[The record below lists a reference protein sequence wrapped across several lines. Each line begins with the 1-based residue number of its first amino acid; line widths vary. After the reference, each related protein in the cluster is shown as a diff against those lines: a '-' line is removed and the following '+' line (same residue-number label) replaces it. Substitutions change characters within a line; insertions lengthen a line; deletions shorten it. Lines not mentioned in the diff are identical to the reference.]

1 MKKMLALCLS
11 LCLLL
16 SFAACGAKSVATE
29 QAAPEYNYKGDY
41 SYGAIFDSAADMEM
55 APESPMEAP
64 AAGDSSTGSAGVQNQ
79 KLIRTMTLDTETED
93 LDALLAAL
101 DQKIRS
107 LGGYVEQK
115 NVRNGS
121 ASATRRYRYANL
133 TVRVPVEQLDAF
145 VEHVSGASNVVNHS
159 ESAKDIT
166 LSYVA
171 TQSRITALETE
182 QTRLLELL
190 AQAESMTDL
199 LQIEQRLTD
208 VRTELEQVTSQLR
221 LYDNLVD
228 YGTIE
233 LSITEVQEYTPV
245 EKETLWQRMGS
256 GLKDN
261 WQALGVFCEN
271 LLVFLASALPWLI
284 PLSVI
289 VALWIVTGKKRRAR
303 RAERKAARK
312 AAKLARKNKTSEP
325 PQET

>member
-1 MKKMLALCLS
+1 MKKMLAMCLS

-41 SYGAIFDSAADMEM
+41 SYGAIYDGVADMEM
-55 APESPMEAP
+55 PQEP
-64 AAGDSSTGSAGVQNQ
+64 AADSSGSTGSAGVQNQ
-79 KLIRTMTLDTETED
+79 KLIRTMNLDTETED

-133 TVRVPVEQLDAF
+133 TIRVPVGQLDAF
-145 VEHVSGASNVVNHS
+145 VEHISGVSNVVSYS
-159 ESAKDIT
+159 ESAEDIT

-171 TQSRITALETE
+171 TQSRIIALETE

-190 AQAESMTDL
+190 AKAENMTDL

-245 EKETLWQRMGS
+245 EEETLWQRMGS
-256 GLKDN
+256 GLKQSWN
-261 WQALGVFCEN
+261 ALGEFAEN
-271 LLVFLASALPWLI
+271 LMVFLAAALPWMI
-284 PLSVI
+284 PLAIAGGITFAAVKLSY
-289 VALWIVTGKKRRAR
+289 KKTKK
-303 RAERKAARK
+303 KAPQ
-312 AAKLARKNKTSEP
+312 P
-325 PQET
+325 PKES

>member
-16 SFAACGAKSVATE
+16 SQAACGAKTAPMEDMKAESNSGGYYGSVSD
-29 QAAPEYNYKGDY
+29 GV
-41 SYGAIFDSAADMEM
+41 ADMEM
-55 APESPMEAP
+55 PQEP
-64 AAGDSSTGSAGVQNQ
+64 AADSSGTTGSAGVQNQ
-79 KLIRTMTLDTETED
+79 KLIRTMNLDTETED

-101 DQKIRS
+101 NQKIQS
-107 LGGYVEQK
+107 LGGYVEHK

-121 ASATRRYRYANL
+121 VNATRRYRYANL
-133 TVRVPVEQLDAF
+133 TIRVPVEQLDAF
-145 VEHVSGASNVVNHS
+145 VEHVSGVSNVVNYS
-159 ESAKDIT
+159 ESAEDIT

-171 TQSRITALETE
+171 TQSRIIALETE

-190 AQAESMTDL
+190 AKAENMSDL

-208 VRTELEQVTSQLR
+208 VRTELERVTSQLR

-245 EKETLWQRMGS
+245 EEETLWQRMGS
-256 GLKDN
+256 GLKNN

-312 AAKLARKNKTSEP
+312 AQKTQQPEP

>member
-16 SFAACGAKSVATE
+16 SFAACGAKSVANGS
-29 QAAPEYNYKGDY
+29 AAPEANFKGDY

-64 AAGDSSTGSAGVQNQ
+64 AAGDGSTGSTGSAGVQNQ
-79 KLIRTMTLDTETED
+79 KLIRTMTLETETED
-93 LDALLAAL
+93 LDTLLSAL
-101 DQKIRS
+101 DQKIKA
-107 LGGYVEQK
+107 LGGYVENK

-121 ASATRRYRYANL
+121 ASATKRYRYANL
-133 TVRVPVEQLDAF
+133 TVRVPVDQLDAF
-145 VEHVSGASNVVNHS
+145 VEHVSGASNVVHYS
-159 ESAKDIT
+159 ENAKDIT

-190 AQAESMTDL
+190 AQAQDMSDL
-199 LQIEQRLTD
+199 LQIEARLTD

-233 LSITEVQEYTPV
+233 LSVTEVQEYTPV
-245 EKETLWQRMGS
+245 EKETMWQLMGS
-256 GLKDN
+256 GLKEN
-261 WQALGVFCEN
+261 WQALGEFSEN
-271 LLVFLASALPWLI
+271 LLVFLVSALPWLI
-284 PLSVI
+284 PISII
-289 VALWIVTGKKRRAR
+289 VALWIATGKKRRAR

-312 AAKLARKNKTSEP
+312 AKKTQQPEP
-325 PQET
+325 PQEA

>member
-16 SFAACGAKSVATE
+16 SFAGCAAKSAPTE
-29 QAAPEYNYKGDY
+29 DMKAEANYG
-41 SYGAIFDSAADMEM
+41 SYGGIYDGAADMEM
-55 APESPMEAP
+55 SQESPAEQP
-64 AAGDSSTGSAGVQNQ
+64 AAGNTGNTGSAGVQNQ
-79 KLIRTMTLDTETED
+79 KLIRTMTLETETED
-93 LDALLAAL
+93 LDTLLASL
-101 DQKIRS
+101 DQKIKT
-107 LGGYVEQK
+107 LGGYVENK
-115 NVRNGS
+115 NIRNGS
-121 ASATRRYRYANL
+121 ASASRRYRYANL
-133 TVRVPVEQLDAF
+133 TIRVPVDQLDAF
-145 VEHVSGASNVVNHS
+145 VEHVSGASNVVHYS
-159 ESAKDIT
+159 ENAKDIT

-190 AQAESMTDL
+190 AQAENMSDL

-233 LSITEVQEYTPV
+233 LSVTEVQEYTPV
-245 EKETLWQRMGS
+245 EKETMWQRMGS
-256 GLKDN
+256 GLKSS
-261 WQALGVFCEN
+261 WQALGEFSEN
-271 LLVFLASALPWLI
+271 LLVFVVSALPWLI
-284 PLSVI
+284 PLSIILTLLI
-289 VALWIVTGKKRRAR
+289 VSGKKRRAR

-312 AAKLARKNKTSEP
+312 AQKTQQPEP

>member
-16 SFAACGAKSVATE
+16 SFAACGSKSVATD
-29 QAAPEYNYKGDY
+29 QMAPESNFKGDY
-41 SYGAIFDSAADMEM
+41 SYSGVYDGVADMEM
-55 APESPMEAP
+55 EMSQNAP
-64 AAGDSSTGSAGVQNQ
+64 AEKPSAAGSTGSAGVQNQ
-79 KLIRTMTLDTETED
+79 KLIRTMTLETETED
-93 LDALLAAL
+93 LDSLLASL
-101 DQKIRS
+101 DQKIKT
-107 LGGYVEQK
+107 LGGYVENK

-121 ASATRRYRYANL
+121 ASASRRYRYANL
-133 TVRVPVEQLDAF
+133 TIRVPVEQLDTF
-145 VEHVSGASNVVNHS
+145 VEHVSGASNVVHYS
-159 ESAKDIT
+159 ENAKDIT

-190 AQAESMTDL
+190 AKAENMSDL

-233 LSITEVQEYTPV
+233 LSVTEVQEYTPV
-245 EKETLWQRMGS
+245 EKETLWQRMAG
-256 GLKDN
+256 GLKEN
-261 WQALGVFCEN
+261 WQALGEFSEN
-271 LLVFLASALPWLI
+271 LLVFLVSALPWLI
-284 PLSVI
+284 PISII
-289 VALWIVTGKKRRAR
+289 VALWIVTGKKRRIR

-312 AAKLARKNKTSEP
+312 AKKTQQPEP
-325 PQET
+325 PQES

>member
-16 SFAACGAKSVATE
+16 SFAGCAAKS
-29 QAAPEYNYKGDY
+29 APMEDMKAEANYG
-41 SYGAIFDSAADMEM
+41 SYGGIYDGAADMEM
-55 APESPMEAP
+55 EMSQSAPAEKP
-64 AAGDSSTGSAGVQNQ
+64 AAGNTGNTGSAGVQNQ
-79 KLIRTMTLDTETED
+79 KLIRTMTLETETED
-93 LDALLAAL
+93 LDTLLASL
-101 DQKIRS
+101 DQKIKT
-107 LGGYVEQK
+107 LGGYVENK
-115 NVRNGS
+115 NIRNGS
-121 ASATRRYRYANL
+121 ASASRRYRYANL
-133 TVRVPVEQLDAF
+133 TIRVPVDQLDAF
-145 VEHVSGASNVVNHS
+145 VEHVSGASNVVHYS
-159 ESAKDIT
+159 ENAKDIT

-190 AQAESMTDL
+190 AQAENMSDL

-233 LSITEVQEYTPV
+233 LSVTEVQEYTPV
-245 EKETLWQRMGS
+245 EKETMWQRMGS
-256 GLKDN
+256 GLKDS
-261 WQALGVFCEN
+261 WQALGEFSEN
-271 LLVFLASALPWLI
+271 LLVFVVSALPWLI
-284 PLSVI
+284 PLSIILTLLI
-289 VALWIVTGKKRRAR
+289 VSGKKRRAR

-312 AAKLARKNKTSEP
+312 AQKTQQPEP